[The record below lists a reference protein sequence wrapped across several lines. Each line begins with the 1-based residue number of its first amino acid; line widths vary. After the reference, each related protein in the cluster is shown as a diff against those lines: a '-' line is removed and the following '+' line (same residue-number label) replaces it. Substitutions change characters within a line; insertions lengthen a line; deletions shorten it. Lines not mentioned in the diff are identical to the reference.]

1 MIRGSLCS
9 KSRLAKTAGAEVG
22 VPQKH
27 EKWHA
32 AVVRSTFYSQNAQNT
47 TFAEQFL
54 NFRCREI
61 VRYCGAKHIC
71 KSKCTKHHF
80 WRSDRAK
87 WHAAVARSTFARQ
100 NVRKLRGSDHFLKL
114 RCRKISQ
121 SVSYSQS
128 IIQSV
133 SQLINQWIIQLVS

>member
-32 AVVRSTFYSQNAQNT
+32 AV
-47 TFAEQFL
+47 
-54 NFRCREI
+54 
-61 VRYCGAKHIC
+61 
-71 KSKCTKHHF
+71 
-80 WRSDRAK
+80 
-87 WHAAVARSTFARQ
+87 ARSTFASQ
-100 NVRKLRGSDHFLKL
+100 NVAKLRGSDHFLKL

-133 SQLINQWIIQLVS
+133 SQSINDLVS